1 MKNLLKVL
9 ATGCLF
15 SALASHAMAAD
26 KIVFGIALE
35 PYPPFSMK
43 SGNGDWSGFEPE
55 LIKALCERMHAQCP
69 LKEVAWDGLIPA
81 LQSSQIDVILNSL
94 SITEER
100 QKVIDFSEPYYQ
112 TPAMW
117 VADKSLEL
125 VTTPEGLKGKLIGV
139 QGSTSNATFAKAYYA
154 KGSTLRYY
162 ATQDDMIADLQSG
175 RIDVMLADALTIE
188 PILKSAAGAGLAD
201 KGLAPKDP
209 LFGSGIGAA
218 MRKGDSAL
226 QQRINTA
233 LAALKADGTYDQIR
247 SRYFSVDISAN

>member
-1 MKNLLKVL
+1 MQKLIKTL
-9 ATGCLF
+9 AAGCLF
-15 SALASHAMAAD
+15 SILANHATAAE

-35 PYPPFSMK
+35 PYPPFSEK
-43 SGNGDWSGFEPE
+43 AGNGAWSGFEPD
-55 LIKALCERMHAQCP
+55 LIQALCQRLQAQCP
-69 LKEVAWDGLIPA
+69 LKEVSWDGLIPA

-100 QKVIDFSEPYYQ
+100 QKVIDFTAPYYQ

-117 VADKSLEL
+117 VADKSMEL

-139 QGSTSNATFAKAYYA
+139 QGSTSNATYLKVYYS

-162 ATQDDMIADLQSG
+162 NTQDDMTADLQSG

-188 PILKSAAGAGLAD
+188 PLIKSAAGSGLAD

-218 MRKGDSAL
+218 VRKGDDNL
-226 QQRINTA
+226 RQQLNTA
-233 LAALKADGTYDQIR
+233 LAAMKADGTYDKIR
-247 SRYFSVDISAN
+247 SRYFSVDISAQ

>member
-1 MKNLLKVL
+1 MPVAEEALLDP
-9 ATGCLF
+9 ATWNTSGKKRQDIRT
-15 SALASHAMAAD
+15 ATNRAAREGVTATWTSWHD
-26 KIVFGIALE
+26 LTIAE
-35 PYPPFSMK
+35 
-43 SGNGDWSGFEPE
+43 
-55 LIKALCERMHAQCP
+55 HAQIR
-69 LKEVAWDGLIPA
+69 EI
-81 LQSSQIDVILNSL
+81 
-94 SITEER
+94 
-100 QKVIDFSEPYYQ
+100 SE
-112 TPAMW
+112 AW

-188 PILKSAAGAGLAD
+188 PILKSTAGAGLAD

>member
-1 MKNLLKVL
+1 MKNMLRSLL
-9 ATGCLF
+9 AG
-15 SALASHAMAAD
+15 ALLGSLTSQVVAAD
-26 KIVFGIALE
+26 QIVFGIALE

-55 LIKALCERMHAQCP
+55 LIEALCERMQAQCP

-81 LQSSQIDVILNSL
+81 LQSNQIDAILNSL

-117 VADKSLEL
+117 VADRSREL
-125 VTTPEGLKGKLIGV
+125 LTTPEGLEGKLIGV
-139 QGSTSNATFAKAYYA
+139 QGSTSNATFAKTYYG
-154 KGSTLRYY
+154 KTSTLRYY
-162 ATQDDMIADLQSG
+162 STQDDMIADLQSG
-175 RIDVMLADALTIE
+175 RIDVMLADALTVE

-201 KGLAPKDP
+201 KGLAPSDP
-209 LFGSGIGAA
+209 LFGSGIGVA
-218 MRKGDSAL
+218 MRKGESAL

-233 LAALKADGTYDQIR
+233 LASLKTDGTYDRIR
-247 SRYFSVDISAN
+247 SRYFSIDISAH

>member
-1 MKNLLKVL
+1 MHQLLKMF
-9 ATGCLF
+9 AGGCLF
-15 SALASHAMAAD
+15 AMLAGHAVAQD

-43 SGNGDWSGFEPE
+43 SGTGTWDGFEPE
-55 LIKALCERMHAQCP
+55 LIKALCERLQAECP
-69 LKEVAWDGLIPA
+69 LKEVSWDGLIPA

-100 QKVIDFSEPYYQ
+100 EKVIAFSKPYYQ

-117 VADKSLEL
+117 VADQSLEL

-139 QGSTSNATFAKAYYA
+139 QGSTSNATFAKQYYA
-154 KGSTLRYY
+154 KDSTLRYY
-162 ATQDDMIADLQSG
+162 NTQDDMIADLQSG
-175 RIDVMLADALTIE
+175 RIDVMLADALTVE

-201 KGLAPKDP
+201 KGLAPNDP

-218 MRKGDSAL
+218 LRKGDTALKERIDSAL
-226 QQRINTA
+226 ASI
-233 LAALKADGTYDQIR
+233 KADGTYDKIR
-247 SRYFSVDISAN
+247 SRYFSVDISAQ

>member
-1 MKNLLKVL
+1 MHNTLKSLAAGCVL
-9 ATGCLF
+9 AVLSH
-15 SALASHAMAAD
+15 SAVAAD

-35 PYPPFSMK
+35 PYPPFSEK
-43 SGNGDWSGFEPE
+43 AGNGAWSGFEPD
-55 LIKALCERMHAQCP
+55 LIKALCERLQAQCP
-69 LKEVAWDGLIPA
+69 LKEVSWDGLIPA

-100 QKVIDFSEPYYQ
+100 EKVIAFTAPYYQ

-117 VADKSLEL
+117 VADKSLDL

-139 QGSTSNATFAKAYYA
+139 QGSTSNATYLKTYYA

-162 ATQDDMIADLQSG
+162 NTQDDMTADLQSG

-188 PILKSAAGAGLAD
+188 PMLKSNAGSGLAD

-218 MRKGDSAL
+218 VRKGDDSL
-226 QQRINTA
+226 REQLNTA
-233 LAALKADGTYDQIR
+233 LAAIKADGTYDKIR
-247 SRYFSVDISAN
+247 SRYFSVDISAQ

>member
-15 SALASHAMAAD
+15 SALSSHALAAD

-43 SGNGDWSGFEPE
+43 SGAGDWSGFEPE
-55 LIKALCERMHAQCP
+55 LIKALCERMQAQCP

-81 LQSSQIDVILNSL
+81 LQSSQIDAILNSL

-100 QKVIDFSEPYYQ
+100 QQVIDFSAPYYQ

-117 VADKSLEL
+117 VADQSLEL
-125 VTTPEGLKGKLIGV
+125 TPTPEGLKGKLIGV
-139 QGSTSNATFAKAYYA
+139 QGSTSNATFAKAYYG
-154 KGSTLRYY
+154 KTSTLRYY
-162 ATQDDMIADLQSG
+162 TTQDDMLSDLQSG

-188 PILKSAAGAGLAD
+188 PVLQSAAGSGLAN
-201 KGLAPKDP
+201 KGLAPRDP
-209 LFGSGIGAA
+209 LFGSGIGVGL
-218 MRKGDSAL
+218 RKGDSAL
-226 QQRINTA
+226 QQRIDKA
-233 LAALKADGTYDQIR
+233 LAALKADGTYDKIR

>member
-1 MKNLLKVL
+1 MKNLFKTL
-9 ATGCLF
+9 AAGCVF
-15 SALASHAMAAD
+15 SALTCHAAGAD

-43 SGNGDWSGFEPE
+43 SGSGDWSGFEPE
-55 LIKALCERMHAQCP
+55 LIKALCERMQAQCP

-100 QKVIDFSEPYYQ
+100 EKVIDFSQPYYQ

-117 VADKSLEL
+117 VADQSLEL
-125 VTTPEGLKGKLIGV
+125 ITTPEGLKGKVIGV
-139 QGSTSNATFAKAYYA
+139 QGSTSNATFAKTYYA

-162 ATQDDMIADLQSG
+162 TTQDDMIADLQSG

-188 PILKSAAGAGLAD
+188 PVLKSATGAGLAD
-201 KGLAPKDP
+201 KGLAPRDP

-218 MRKGDSAL
+218 IRKGDRAL
-226 QQRINTA
+226 QERINTA
-233 LAALKADGTYDQIR
+233 LASLKADGSYDKIR
-247 SRYFSVDISAN
+247 SRYFSVDISAQ